1 MLDNIDPGF
10 GERCCFESYLGKRNE
25 TLLVQNRVS
34 FKAMVQRAIFY
45 HEASAAAKHKQMPSP
60 HLCFKPSRS
69 LLGLSGKQRDHIW
82 QNFATLTK

>member
-45 HEASAAAKHKQMPSP
+45 HEASAAAKHKQMPLRTSASSLVGAFLVCPANSVTIFGKISP
-60 HLCFKPSRS
+60 L
-69 LLGLSGKQRDHIW
+69 
-82 QNFATLTK
+82 